1 MSKKNR
7 RSKSRKERSS
17 SQKNKRR
24 SSQPD
29 VSSIAIPDR
38 RVMESMMQQMFSD
51 GDVAEDSLEAAQ
63 QIMYDAFEAESSG
76 RQVQL
81 AKQALERSPDCADAY
96 VLLAEHARSLDEA
109 LHFYE
114 QGVAAG
120 TRALGD
126 DGFQEFEGHFWGF
139 LPTRP
144 YMRAR
149 AGLADALW
157 ASGRYEDA
165 VGNYQALLRLN
176 PNDNQGIRYRLAS
189 ALLDLQRHDELFE
202 LLEQYK
208 EDDMAD
214 WSYTRALL
222 AFRQEGESAS
232 ACRLLREAYKSNSHV
247 PDHLTGAKPMPQEL
261 PDHISPG
268 RENEAISYA
277 AQYLPA
283 WKNSPGAITW
293 LQKTLRV
300 KLAEPPQR
308 AAPSWSRVKQV
319 LSDLPQSDDV
329 WEVELASLGDSHDGK
344 LWMMVIANATSG
356 EVLLLDMMDQRP
368 KDTEVW
374 QQMLQVMRQPETG
387 EPSRPTQVQVTRK
400 TFCRLWQPK
409 LAQVKID
416 CEVVDALPLVDSV
429 MTLAG
434 SSTDMLERIRIPS
447 DSAEGYPDIS
457 SLPQSV
463 GEVWQA
469 DVRQL
474 ASWIE
479 VDGQPQRP
487 WIILVA
493 NTTDG
498 LIYTTD
504 LTQST
509 PPPNWLWQGV
519 QKAICQPAVG
529 SPHLP
534 GVIEVSSDEDR
545 RILATYLEEA
555 GVKCVVAGQL
565 EQLDEMLAGLT
576 DRLAGSSGPKPLVD
590 SPGVTE
596 ETLGKFFRAAAD
608 FYRQT
613 PWRSIA
619 GDTIIQVESDALT
632 SGPWFAVIMGQ
643 SGMSLGLALYED
655 LDLLCRLITGDASDE
670 ENARRT
676 SALSLTYGEAF
687 ELAGKDIDALERH
700 GWPIAGPEAYPTVM
714 RVNPGLA
721 IRVPLKWELELLC
734 GCLEC
739 IPKFLKD
746 EQAYATSS
754 AQRPLNLKLS
764 VVSQA

>member
-7 RSKSRKERSS
+7 RSQSPKGRTTSRKNQQAS
-17 SQKNKRR
+17 NA
-24 SSQPD
+24 PD
-29 VSSIAIPDR
+29 LSNAPLPDR
-38 RVMESMMQQMFSD
+38 RAIEAIMQRMFSD
-51 GDVAEDSLEAAQ
+51 GHVADDPLEAAQ
-63 QIMYDAFEAESSG
+63 QIMYDAFEAASPG
-76 RQVQL
+76 RQMQL

-120 TRALGD
+120 SRALGD
-126 DGFQEFEGHFWGF
+126 DGFAEYEGHFWGF

-165 VGNYQALLRLN
+165 VDNYRSLLRLN

-202 LLEQYK
+202 LLEQHK

-232 ACRLLREAYKSNSHV
+232 ACQLLREAYKSNSHV
-247 PDHLTGAKPMPQEL
+247 PDYLTGAKPMPQEF
-261 PDHISPG
+261 PEYISPG
-268 RENEAISYA
+268 GEDEAVGYA
-277 AQYLPA
+277 VQYLPA

-293 LQKTLRV
+293 LRKTLQV

-308 AAPSWSRVKQV
+308 AAPSWSRTKQV
-319 LSDLPQSDDV
+319 LGALPQNDDV
-329 WEVELASLGDSHDGK
+329 WEVELRSLGESLGGK
-344 LWMMVIANATSG
+344 LWMMAIANAMSG
-356 EVLLLDMMDQRP
+356 EVLLLDMLAQRP
-368 KDTEVW
+368 KDAEVW
-374 QQMLQVMRQPETG
+374 QKLLQVMRQPETG
-387 EPSRPTQVQVTRK
+387 EPGRPTQVQVTRK

-409 LAQVKID
+409 LAQLNIE
-416 CEVVDALPLVDSV
+416 CEVVDVLPQVDGMMALAD
-429 MTLAG
+429 
-434 SSTDMLERIRIPS
+434 SSTDMLQRIHIAS
-447 DSAEGYPDIS
+447 ESAEGYPDIS

-474 ASWIE
+474 TSWID
-479 VDGQPQRP
+479 VGGQPQRP

-519 QKAICQPAVG
+519 EKAIFQPAVG

-534 GVIEVSSDEDR
+534 GVIEVRSDDNR
-545 RILATYLEEA
+545 RALATYLEDV

-565 EQLDEMLAGLT
+565 EQLDEMLDGLT
-576 DRLAGSSGPKPLVD
+576 DHLAGSSGPKPLVD

-596 ETLGKFFRAAAD
+596 ETLGTFFHAAAD

-619 GDTIIQVESDALT
+619 GDTIIQVECDALT
-632 SGPWFAVIMGQ
+632 SGPWFAIVMGQ
-643 SGMSLGLALYED
+643 SGMTLGLALYED
-655 LDLLCRLITGDASDE
+655 LDLLGRLITGDASDE

-687 ELAGKDIDALERH
+687 ECAGKDIDALERH

-721 IRVPLKWELELLC
+721 IRVPLKWELELLRS
-734 GCLEC
+734 CLEG
-739 IPKFLKD
+739 IPQFLKD

-754 AQRPLNLKLS
+754 ANGPLNLKLS

>member
-7 RSKSRKERSS
+7 RSKSRKGRTTSGKNQRSS
-17 SQKNKRR
+17 NT
-24 SSQPD
+24 PD
-29 VSSIAIPDR
+29 LLNALPDR
-38 RVMESMMQQMFSD
+38 RTMEAMMRQMFTD
-51 GDVAEDSLEAAQ
+51 GDVVEDALEAAQ
-63 QIMYDAFEAESSG
+63 QIMYDAFEAESPG

-96 VLLAEHARSLDEA
+96 VLLAEHASSLDEA

-120 TRALGD
+120 ARALGD
-126 DGFQEFEGHFWGF
+126 DGFQEYKGHFWGF

-149 AGLADALW
+149 AGLADALC
-157 ASGRYEDA
+157 ASGRHEDA
-165 VGNYQALLRLN
+165 VENYQALLRLN

-189 ALLDLQRHDELFE
+189 ALLDLQRHDELFK

-208 EDDMAD
+208 EDGMAD

-222 AFRQEGESAS
+222 AFRQEGESES

-247 PDHLTGAKPMPQEL
+247 PDYLTGAKQMPQEL
-261 PDHISPG
+261 PEYISPG
-268 RENEAISYA
+268 REEEAIGYA

-293 LQKTLRV
+293 LRKTLHV
-300 KLAEPPQR
+300 KLGEPPRR

-319 LSDLPQSDDV
+319 LRDLPQNDDV
-329 WEVELASLGDSHDGK
+329 WEVELASLGDSQDGK
-344 LWMMVIANATSG
+344 LWMMAVASATSG
-356 EVLLLDMMDQRP
+356 EVLLLEMMDRRP
-368 KDTEVW
+368 EDAEVW
-374 QQMLQVMRQPETG
+374 QQLLQVMRQPETG
-387 EPSRPTQVQVTRK
+387 EPSRPAQVQVTRK

-409 LAQVKID
+409 LARLNID
-416 CEVVDALPLVDSV
+416 CVVVDALPRVDSV
-429 MTLAG
+429 MALAG
-434 SSTDMLERIRIPS
+434 SSTDMLERIRITS
-447 DSAEGYPDIS
+447 DSAEDYPDIS
-457 SLPQSV
+457 SLPQNI

-469 DVRQL
+469 DVRRL
-474 ASWIE
+474 GSWIE

-509 PPPNWLWQGV
+509 PQPDWLWRGV
-519 QKAICQPAVG
+519 QKAICQPALG

-534 GVIEVSSDEDR
+534 GVIEVSSDENR
-545 RILATYLEEA
+545 RLLATYLQES

-565 EQLDEMLAGLT
+565 EQLDEMLAGLI
-576 DRLAGSSGPKPLVD
+576 DCLAGSSGPKPLVD

-619 GDTIIQVESDALT
+619 GDTIIQVECDALT
-632 SGPWFAVIMGQ
+632 SGPWFAVVMGQ
-643 SGMSLGLALYED
+643 SGMTLGLALYED
-655 LDLLCRLITGDASDE
+655 LDLLRRLITGDASDE

-687 ELAGKDIDALERH
+687 ELAARDTDAVEKH
-700 GWPIAGPEAYPTVM
+700 GWPIAGPEAYPTVL

-721 IRVPLKWELELLC
+721 IRVPLKWELELLN
-734 GCLEC
+734 GCLEY

-746 EQAYATSS
+746 EQAYARSS
-754 AQRPLNLKLS
+754 ANRPLNLKLS